1 MMDFPQEVPHK
12 LTTEEMANVNKAIC
26 DMGPTEEITFN
37 YFTKPDET
45 EIQSE
50 VATLTSLIKQSFYP
64 IPIGASAPVIKI
76 YQRSLK
82 LEYRAI
88 RTTLALIKYYICP
101 TLQKDMDK
109 FFIKYVVSV
118 LINTLCFLF
127 FYLKYFPVLIKT
139 GVLPYF

>member
-118 LINTLCFLF
+118 F
-127 FYLKYFPVLIKT
+127 
-139 GVLPYF
+139 